1 MILVT
6 GGSGFFGIHLTR
18 RLLAAGLKVRILD
31 TAEIED
37 DEIEGAVEFVRA
49 DVRDARAVAEACQ
62 EVEVVFHNAALV
74 PLARAGKGYWDTNV
88 AGTNNVLDACRQA
101 QVRKVVNIST
111 SSVYGVPS
119 KLPVDEGTA
128 LTPLGRYGESKYRA
142 EQLCQTYKQKG
153 MDISI
158 IRPRTILGPGRLGIL
173 QVLFEWVRRGRRF
186 YIIGSGENRFQLVSA
201 RDLADACYL
210 AGSKECFQE
219 DFNIGAEQFATLRND
234 LEGLAKHA
242 ATGTRIVSIHPGIAR
257 PCLKVVDWLR
267 LSPFVDYHYHI
278 LDRDVYFDVTKAKR
292 VLGWMPADSNLGML
306 TETYDWYL
314 GSYREL
320 DSRTGRTHRRS
331 VKQGFLLKLLGRYSG
346 RQN

>member
-18 RLLAAGLKVRILD
+18 RLLAAGLRVRILD

-37 DEIEGAVEFVRA
+37 EEIEGAVEYVRA
-49 DVRDARAVAEACQ
+49 DVRDARAVAEACH
-62 EVEVVFHNAALV
+62 EVEVAFHNAALV
-74 PLARAGKGYWDTNV
+74 PMARAGKGYQDTNV
-88 AGTNNVLDACRQA
+88 VGTRNVLDACSQA
-101 QVRKVVNIST
+101 KVRKVVHIST
-111 SSVYGVPS
+111 SSVYGVPA
-119 KLPVDEGTA
+119 KLPIHESTE
-128 LTPLGRYGESKYRA
+128 LTPMGRYGKSKYQA
-142 EQLCQTYKQKG
+142 EQLCQEYKQKG

-173 QVLFEWVRRGRRF
+173 QVLFDWVRRGRRF
-186 YIIGSGENRFQLVSA
+186 YIIGSGNNRFQLVSA

-210 AGSKECFQE
+210 ASSKDCFQE
-219 DFNIGAEQFATLRND
+219 DFNIGAQQFATLRND
-234 LEGLAKHA
+234 LEGLARHA

-278 LDRDVYFDVTKAKR
+278 LDRDVYFDVTKAR
-292 VLGWMPADSNLGML
+292 QMLGWTPTDSNLGML

-314 GSYREL
+314 RNYRDL
-320 DSRTGRTHRRS
+320 DSRTGQTHRRS
-331 VKQGFLLKLLGRYSG
+331 VKQGWFLRWLGRYSG
-346 RQN
+346 R